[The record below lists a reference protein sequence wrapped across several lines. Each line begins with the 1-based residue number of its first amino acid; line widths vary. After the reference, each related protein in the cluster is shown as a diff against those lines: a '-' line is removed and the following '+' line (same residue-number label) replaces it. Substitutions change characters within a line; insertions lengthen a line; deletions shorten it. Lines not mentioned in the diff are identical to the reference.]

1 MRRRLAGPV
10 QLDMLLLDAQ
20 YRQTLACMRVYA
32 RSGLRVG
39 AVVCAPDAWWAPS
52 TRSRWC
58 SLSAVVPDF
67 AQDAGSY
74 VDALLVLLDEHP
86 ARMILPAHDGS
97 IEALR
102 TRRAELERR
111 VALPLASEA
120 ALDIA
125 VSKARTMAVAA
136 EMGIATPRSIV
147 VTDLA
152 DVRAALDEVGRPAV
166 IKPVQSWVE
175 RDGIGTRLTSEA
187 VRSDEEAKRSLDYI
201 LSAGGQA
208 VIQQWLPGR
217 REAVSL
223 FYAHG
228 RFWARFAQVS
238 HREWPVLGGVSV
250 LCESIPLL
258 PDITAPSE
266 RLVRAIDLEGCSMVE
281 FRRDREGRP
290 VLMEINP
297 RIAGSVALAVSAGV
311 DFPMLTYDWALG
323 KTLHE
328 VAGYRVGRRLRWLGG
343 DIWNLKCAFDSQ
355 GQLDVPPRGRAV
367 ATFLSDFVLRPSAF
381 DLVEAGDMRPAL
393 AEMHKTVLLH
403 AQGRVLKSHPVRWL
417 ARERKV
423 K

>member
-1 MRRRLAGPV
+1 VAGPA
-10 QLDMLLLDAQ
+10 QLDVLLLDAQ
-20 YRQTLACMRVYA
+20 YRQTLACMRVFA

-39 AVVCAPDAWWAPS
+39 AVACSPDAWWAPS
-52 TRSRWC
+52 FRSRWC
-58 SLSAVVPDF
+58 SLSAVLPDF
-67 AQDAGSY
+67 ALGADAY
-74 VDALLVLLDEHP
+74 VDALLALLDEHP
-86 ARMILPAHDGS
+86 ARMLLPAHDGS

-102 TRRAELERR
+102 ARRAELERR

-125 VSKARTMAVAA
+125 VSKARTMALAA
-136 EMGIATPRSIV
+136 EMGIAVPRSIP
-147 VTDLA
+147 VTDL
-152 DVRAALDEVGRPAV
+152 DDIRAALDDVGLPAV

-175 RDGIGTRLTSEA
+175 RDGAGTRLTSE
-187 VRSDEEAKRSLDYI
+187 VVLSVEDAKKSLDYI

-238 HREWPVLGGVSV
+238 HREWGVLGGASV
-250 LCESIPLL
+250 FCESLPLL
-258 PDITAPSE
+258 PDITEPAE
-266 RLVRAIDLEGCSMVE
+266 RLVRTIDLEGCSMVE

-297 RIAGSVALAVSAGV
+297 RIAGSVALAISSGV
-311 DFPMLTYDWALG
+311 DFPTLVHDWALG
-323 KTLHE
+323 GTLRE
-328 VAGYRVGRRLRWLGG
+328 VAAYRTGRRLRWLGG
-343 DIWNLKCAFDSQ
+343 DIWNLKCVFDSQ

-393 AEMHKTVLLH
+393 IEMRKTVLLH
-403 AQGRVLKSHPVRWL
+403 AQGRLLKSRPARWL
-417 ARERKV
+417 MRERKV